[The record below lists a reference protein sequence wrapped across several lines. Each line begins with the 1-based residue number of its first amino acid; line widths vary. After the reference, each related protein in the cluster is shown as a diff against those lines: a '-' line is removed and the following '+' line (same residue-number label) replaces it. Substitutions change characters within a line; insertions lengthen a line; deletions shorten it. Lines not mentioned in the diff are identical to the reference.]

1 MKINMTT
8 IKKHVM
14 TGVSFMIPLV
24 VGSGLCMAIGVILGG
39 PNIKDVE
46 GSFLN
51 FVYNVGSRGLGIV
64 VPVIC
69 AAIAYSIADKPGIA
83 PALIVGYIAGDI
95 KAGFLG
101 GIVGG
106 FFVGYFVNWLK
117 KLLKNVP
124 GALKGLVPILLIPLI
139 ATFTCTVVMRYV
151 IGVPIA
157 AFMDV
162 LTRFLQNMQGG
173 SKFLF
178 GLVLG
183 GFTGTDFGGPINK
196 TASLVANGFMVD
208 GICEPEAV
216 KLLGCMIPPMG
227 IIVAY
232 FLARKKFTVAE
243 KEAVKACFPMGIC
256 MITECV
262 IPLAMNDLWRVVLSS
277 VVGCGIAGGVSM
289 ILGIQAYVPHGG
301 WFIIPTMNKPLAYVL
316 CMVIGAGI
324 MGVLLAVLKK
334 PLSEEVRMGGMD
346 MGAEDIGTGK
356 SSSSLDDI
364 DIMNL

>member
-1 MKINMTT
+1 MKFNITT

-39 PNIKDVE
+39 PNIKEVE

-51 FVYNVGSRGLGIV
+51 FVYTVGSKGLGIV

-83 PALIVGYIAGDI
+83 PALIVGYIASDI

-101 GIVGG
+101 GIIGG

-117 KLLKNVP
+117 KMFKNVP
-124 GALKGLVPILLIPLI
+124 AAVKGLVPILLIPLI
-139 ATFTCTVVMRYV
+139 ATFICTIVMKY
-151 IGVPIA
+151 ILGVPIA

-178 GLVLG
+178 GVVLG

-208 GICEPEAV
+208 GIYEPEAV

-232 FLARKKFTVAE
+232 FLGKKKFTVAE

-277 VVGCGIAGGVSM
+277 VVGCGIAGGISM
-289 ILGIQAYVPHGG
+289 VLGVQAYVPHGG
-301 WFIIPTMNKPLAYVL
+301 WFIIPTMNKPLSYVL
-316 CMVIGAGI
+316 CMAIGAVI

-334 PLSEEVRMGGMD
+334 PLSEEEMNGGMN
-346 MGAEDIGTGK
+346 MGTDSVSSGGT
-356 SSSSLDDI
+356 SSSLDDI
-364 DIMNL
+364 EIANL

>member
-1 MKINMTT
+1 MKFKITT
-8 IKKHVM
+8 VKKHVM

-24 VGSGLCMAIGVILGG
+24 VGSGLCMALGVILGG
-39 PNIKDVE
+39 PNIKEVE

-51 FVYNVGSRGLGIV
+51 FVYSVGSRGLGIV

-117 KLLKNVP
+117 KILKNVP

-139 ATFTCTVVMRYV
+139 ATFTCSIAMRYV
-151 IGVPIA
+151 LGVPIA
-157 AFMDV
+157 AFMNV
-162 LTRFLQNMQGG
+162 LTEFLQNMQGG

-178 GLVLG
+178 GVVLG

-232 FLARKKFTVAE
+232 FLGKKKFTLAE
-243 KEAVKACFPMGIC
+243 REAVKACFPMGIC

-277 VVGCGIAGGVSM
+277 VVGCGVAGGISM
-289 ILGIQAYVPHGG
+289 MMGIQAYVPHGG
-301 WFIIPTMNKPLAYVL
+301 WFIIPTMNKPLGYVL
-316 CMVIGAGI
+316 CMIIGSLI
-324 MGVLLAVLKK
+324 MGGLLAVLKR
-334 PLSEEVRMGGMD
+334 PLSEAEQNGEMD
-346 MGAEDIGTGK
+346 LGVDDGSLEEL
-356 SSSSLDDI
+356 SSLDDI
-364 DIMNL
+364 NIMNL

>member
-1 MKINMTT
+1 MKYNLTT
-8 IKKHVM
+8 VKKHVM

-51 FVYNVGSRGLGIV
+51 FIYSVGSRGLGIV

-117 KLLKNVP
+117 KSLRNVP
-124 GALKGLVPILLIPLI
+124 SALKGLVPILIIPLI
-139 ATFTCTVVMRYV
+139 ATFTCSVAMKYV
-151 IGVPIA
+151 LGVPIA
-157 AFMDV
+157 GFMDV
-162 LTRFLQNMQGG
+162 LTNFLRNMQGG

-178 GLVLG
+178 GVVLG

-208 GICEPEAV
+208 GIYEPEAV

-227 IIVAY
+227 IIMAY
-232 FLARKKFTVAE
+232 FLGRKKFTVAE

-289 ILGIQAYVPHGG
+289 LLGIQAYVPHGG
-301 WFIIPTMNKPLAYVL
+301 WFIIPTMNKPMAYVL
-316 CMVIGAGI
+316 CLVIGAVI

-334 PLSEEVRMGGMD
+334 PLTEGAREAGLNMGVD
-346 MGAEDIGTGK
+346 MGNADTV
-356 SSSSLDDI
+356 SVSLDDI

>member
-1 MKINMTT
+1 MNNITT

-39 PNIKDVE
+39 PNIKEAE
-46 GSFLN
+46 GAFLN

-101 GIVGG
+101 GIAGG

-117 KLLKNVP
+117 KVLRNVP
-124 GALKGLVPILLIPLI
+124 VALKGLVPILLIPLT
-139 ATFTCTVVMRYV
+139 ATFVCTIVMRYV

-157 AFMDV
+157 GFMDI
-162 LTRFLQNMQGG
+162 LTTFLTNMQGG

-178 GLVLG
+178 GVILG

-227 IIVAY
+227 IIAAY
-232 FLARKKFTVAE
+232 LFGKKKFTMAE
-243 KEAVKACFPMGIC
+243 REAVKACLPMGIC

-277 VVGCGIAGGVSM
+277 VVGCGIAGGISM
-289 ILGIQAYVPHGG
+289 VMGIQAYVPHGG
-301 WFIIPTMNKPLAYVL
+301 WFIIPTMNKPLAYVM
-316 CMVIGAGI
+316 CMAIGALI
-324 MGVLLAVLKK
+324 MGALLAALKK
-334 PLSEEVRMGGMD
+334 PLPEGGEGVEPD
-346 MGAEDIGTGK
+346 MGIDESSFGK
-356 SSSSLDDI
+356 ISSSLEDI

>member
-1 MKINMTT
+1 MKFNLTT
-8 IKKHVM
+8 VKKHVM

-46 GSFLN
+46 GTFLN
-51 FVYNVGSRGLGIV
+51 FVYSVGSRGLGVV

-117 KLLKNVP
+117 KLLRNVP
-124 GALKGLVPILLIPLI
+124 SAVKGLVPILIIPLI
-139 ATFTCTVVMRYV
+139 ATFLCTVVMKYV

-157 AFMDV
+157 AFMNV
-162 LTRFLQNMQGG
+162 LTTFLENMQGG

-178 GLVLG
+178 GVVLG

-227 IIVAY
+227 IIIAY
-232 FLARKKFTVAE
+232 LLAKKKFTVAE

-289 ILGIQAYVPHGG
+289 LIGIQAYVPHGG
-301 WFIIPTMNKPLAYVL
+301 WFIIPTMNKPLGFVL
-316 CMVIGAGI
+316 CMVIGALI
-324 MGVLLAVLKK
+324 MGVLLALLKK
-334 PLSEEVRMGGMD
+334 PLSDQARGGGMD
-346 MGAEDIGTGK
+346 LGVDLTDASASAG
-356 SSSSLDDI
+356 SLDDI
-364 DIMNL
+364 QIMNL

>member
-1 MKINMTT
+1 MKSYMTT
-8 IKKHVM
+8 LKKHVM

-24 VGSGLCMAIGVILGG
+24 VGSGLCMAISVIFGG
-39 PNIKDVE
+39 PNIKDAE
-46 GSFLN
+46 GTFLK
-51 FVYNVGSRGLGIV
+51 FVNSVGSRGLGLV

-69 AAIAYSIADKPGIA
+69 AAISYSIADKPGIA
-83 PALIVGYIAGDI
+83 PALLVGFIASDI

-106 FFVGYFVNWLK
+106 FFVGCFVNWLK
-117 KLLKNVP
+117 KLFKNVP
-124 GALKGLVPILLIPLI
+124 SSVKGLVPILVIPLI
-139 ATFTCTVVMRYV
+139 ASFVCTVTMNYV
-151 IGVPIA
+151 LGVPIA
-157 AFMDV
+157 ILMNA
-162 LTRFLQNMQGG
+162 LTAFLQNMQGG

-178 GLVLG
+178 GVILG

-208 GICEPEAV
+208 GIYEPEAV

-232 FLARKKFTVAE
+232 LLGRKKFTVAE
-243 KEAVKACFPMGIC
+243 KEAVKACLPMGIC

-289 ILGIQAYVPHGG
+289 LMGIQAYVPHGG
-301 WFIIPTMNKPLAYVL
+301 WFIIPTMNKPIAYVL
-316 CMVIGAGI
+316 CMIIGAAI
-324 MGVLLAVLKK
+324 MGAMLAFLKK
-334 PLSEEVRMGGMD
+334 PLTEEERGGFHD
-346 MGAEDIGTGK
+346 LDITSNTMSG
-356 SSSSLDDI
+356 SASLDDI
-364 DIMNL
+364 DILNL